1 MDERILRESLP
12 FFDELK
18 DEDKQI
24 LSYSSYTQCLKRD
37 EIIMN
42 AELGWICN
50 SIIYVISGRL
60 KCMIRNEKGESCTL
74 YYLETGSYCVL
85 SAAQTLYQIDVPLEI
100 IVDSVDS
107 EVLKIPVHTFIDIQ
121 KRYLTVARFTRHQFT
136 DRFTDIA
143 YILGE
148 KVFKSYRQV
157 LAAFLYEKFNQE
169 EGPLYMTEDE
179 IASATA
185 ISRSVVSKYLN
196 ELVESGIIKHERGYL
211 ELLDSKALLKRM

>member
-18 DEDKQI
+18 VEDKQI
-24 LSYSSYTQCLKRD
+24 LSYSSYTQKLEKD

-50 SIIYVISGRL
+50 SIIYVRSGRL
-60 KCMIRNEKGESCTL
+60 KCMIRNDKGESCIL
-74 YYLETGSYCVL
+74 YYLENGAYCVL
-85 SAAQTLYQIDVPLEI
+85 SAAQTLYHIDVPLEI
-100 IVDSVDS
+100 IVDSREA
-107 EVLKIPVHTFIDIQ
+107 EVLKIPVHTFLDIK
-121 KRYLTVARFTRHQFT
+121 KRYLSIAQFTRQQFT

-157 LAAFLYEKFNQE
+157 LAAFLYEKFNHE
-169 EGPLYMTEDE
+169 EGALYITEE
-179 IASATA
+179 VIAEATA
-185 ISRSVVSKYLN
+185 ISRSVVAKYIG
-196 ELVESGIIKHERGYL
+196 ELVDSGILRHERGLL
-211 ELLDSKALLKRM
+211 ELLNNEALMKRL